1 MIHIQGNK
9 TKLEG
14 KATDLLVEATLALA
28 GAVLVGLESLQDNGV
43 PDEELESAM
52 NDLVKVAEVNAKEV
66 VREYLKER
74 KEEPCEEEEKS
85 DVPGGVPE
93 L

>member
-1 MIHIQGNK
+1 MIHIQGVK
-9 TKLEG
+9 AELKG
-14 KATDLLVEATLALA
+14 KATDLLSEAAIALT
-28 GAVLVGLESLQDNGV
+28 GAVIFGLESLRYNGA

-52 NDLVKVAEVNAKEV
+52 NDLVRVAEVNAKEA

-85 DVPGGVPE
+85 DVPE

>member
-1 MIHIQGNK
+1 MIHVDGK
-9 TKLEG
+9 KLEMRG
-14 KATDLLVEATLALA
+14 KIPDLVGDASNVLA
-28 GAVLVGLESLQDNGV
+28 GVVTIALNAAQEEGV
-43 PDEELESAM
+43 PDKELESAM
-52 NDLVKVAEVNAKEV
+52 NDLIAMADANAKKI

-85 DVPGGVPE
+85 DVPE

>member
-1 MIHIQGNK
+1 MIHIQGVE
-9 TKLEG
+9 TKLKG
-14 KATDLLVEATLALA
+14 KVPDLLSEATLALA
-28 GAVLVGLESLQDNGV
+28 GAAIVGLESLQDNGV

-52 NDLVKVAEVNAKEV
+52 NNLIAVAEVNAKGI
-66 VREYLKER
+66 VRGYLKEH

-85 DVPGGVPE
+85 DVPE

>member
-9 TKLEG
+9 TELEG
-14 KATDLLVEATLALA
+14 KVPGLITEATLALA
-28 GAVLVGLESLQDNGV
+28 GAVLVRLEYLRDNGV
-43 PDEELESAM
+43 PDENLENAM
-52 NDLVKVAEVNAKEV
+52 NDLIAVAEVNAKKV
-66 VREYLKER
+66 VREHLKEH

-85 DVPGGVPE
+85 GVPE

>member
-1 MIHIQGNK
+1 MIHIQGNETELK
-9 TKLEG
+9 G
-14 KATDLLVEATLALA
+14 KAADLLSEATLALA
-28 GAVLVGLESLQDNGV
+28 GAVIIGLDFLQDNGV
-43 PDEELESAM
+43 PDKELESAM
-52 NDLVKVAEVNAKEV
+52 NDLIAMADANAKKI

-85 DVPGGVPE
+85 DVPE

>member
-1 MIHIQGNK
+1 MIHIRGNETELK
-9 TKLEG
+9 G
-14 KATDLLVEATLALA
+14 KVPDLLSEATLALA
-28 GAVLVGLESLQDNGV
+28 GAAIVGLESLQDNGV

-52 NDLVKVAEVNAKEV
+52 NNLIAVAEVNAKGI
-66 VREYLKER
+66 VRGYLKKH

-85 DVPGGVPE
+85 DVPE

>member
-1 MIHIQGNK
+1 MIHIQGNE

-28 GAVLVGLESLQDNGV
+28 GAVLVGLEYLQDNGV
-43 PDEELESAM
+43 PNENLEHAM
-52 NDLVKVAEVNAKEV
+52 NDLIEVAEVNAKKV
-66 VREYLKER
+66 VREYLKEH
-74 KEEPCEEEEKS
+74 KEEPCEEEEKG
-85 DVPGGVPE
+85 DVPE

>member
-1 MIHIQGNK
+1 MIHIHGNE
-9 TKLEG
+9 TELEG
-14 KATDLLVEATLALA
+14 KAPDLLSEATLALA

-52 NDLVKVAEVNAKEV
+52 NALVKVAVVNAKGI
-66 VREYLKER
+66 VREYLKEH
-74 KEEPCEEEEKS
+74 KEEEPCEEEVKS
-85 DVPGGVPE
+85 DVPE

>member
-1 MIHIQGNK
+1 MIHIQGVETVLK
-9 TKLEG
+9 G
-14 KATDLLVEATLALA
+14 KATDLLSEATLALA
-28 GAVLVGLESLQDNGV
+28 GAAIVGLESLQDNGV

-52 NDLVKVAEVNAKEV
+52 NDLIAVAEVNAKGI
-66 VREYLKER
+66 VRGYLKER

-85 DVPGGVPE
+85 DVPE

>member
-1 MIHIQGNK
+1 MIHIQGNE

-43 PDEELESAM
+43 PDEELESVM
-52 NDLVKVAEVNAKEV
+52 NDLIAVAEVNAKGI
-66 VREYLKER
+66 VRGYLKKH

-85 DVPGGVPE
+85 VPE

>member
-52 NDLVKVAEVNAKEV
+52 NDLVKMAEVNAKEV

>member
-9 TKLEG
+9 TELEG
-14 KATDLLVEATLALA
+14 KAPDLLTEAIHALA
-28 GAVLVGLESLQDNGV
+28 SAVLVVLESLRDNGV
-43 PDEELESAM
+43 PDENLENAM
-52 NDLVKVAEVNAKEV
+52 NDLIAMVEVNAKKV
-66 VREYLKER
+66 VREYLKKH

-85 DVPGGVPE
+85 GVPE

>member
-9 TKLEG
+9 TDLEG
-14 KATDLLVEATLALA
+14 KAPDLLTEATLALA
-28 GAVLVGLESLQDNGV
+28 GAVFAVLESLRDNGV
-43 PDEELESAM
+43 PDENLENTM
-52 NDLVKVAEVNAKEV
+52 NDLIELAEVNAKKV
-66 VREYLKER
+66 VREYLKEH

-85 DVPGGVPE
+85 GVPE

>member
-14 KATDLLVEATLALA
+14 KATDLLVEAALALA

-52 NDLVKVAEVNAKEV
+52 NDLVKVAEVNAKEA

-85 DVPGGVPE
+85 DVPE

>member
-1 MIHIQGNK
+1 MIHIQGVETELK
-9 TKLEG
+9 G
-14 KATDLLVEATLALA
+14 KAPDLLSEATLTLA
-28 GAVLVGLESLQDNGV
+28 GAAIVGLESLQDNGV

-52 NDLVKVAEVNAKEV
+52 NNLIAVAEVNAKEV

-85 DVPGGVPE
+85 DVPE

>member
-9 TKLEG
+9 MELEG
-14 KATDLLVEATLALA
+14 KVPDLLTEAAHALA
-28 GAVLVGLESLQDNGV
+28 GAVFAVLESLRDNGL
-43 PDEELESAM
+43 PDENLENTM
-52 NDLVKVAEVNAKEV
+52 NDLIAAAEVKAKKV
-66 VREYLKER
+66 VREHLKEH

-85 DVPGGVPE
+85 GVPE

>member
-1 MIHIQGNK
+1 
-9 TKLEG
+9 
-14 KATDLLVEATLALA
+14 
-28 GAVLVGLESLQDNGV
+28 
-43 PDEELESAM
+43 M
-52 NDLVKVAEVNAKEV
+52 NDLIAVAEVNAKKV

-85 DVPGGVPE
+85 DVPE